1 MVSTCDVGTAPRPRE
16 FASRSVASC
25 WCGRSYHRLGGKGLD
40 LLDGLGSPLLEG
52 DTMELFNPSAF
63 NPIIKLRWSSY
74 SFSGEA
80 TYSLVHVDGVL
91 AGDDIRNGGALSLAG
106 GLLGRRHG

>member
-1 MVSTCDVGTAPRPRE
+1 
-16 FASRSVASC
+16 
-25 WCGRSYHRLGGKGLD
+25 
-40 LLDGLGSPLLEG
+40 
-52 DTMELFNPSAF
+52 MELFNPLAF
-63 NPIIKLRWSSY
+63 DPDIQAPVLEL
-74 SFSGEA
+74 FPGVV